1 MGVGMA
7 YTSVWSLT
15 TGQGDIDRLT
25 HAMDYQGNICGKSP
39 ATLNQSYLYVCG
51 KAEAGM
57 DQGFPKHLD
66 FRSRSCVSECPT
78 SNETTIPCISR
89 PYVFPHPNPAGVGTD
104 GVQYLQSMTFEIS
117 QSVSTQAAY
126 PTELYRG
133 SMCVP
138 PWDAPNGLR
147 DALITGPHSSMS
159 SLAQGFGSITAA
171 WPVLLGTALLAN
183 LLGYL
188 YLRVMKL
195 VAGPLLLGSLFIGAA
210 LVGFVGL
217 FLAIGI
223 FFNPYDEASGYFLW
237 NPIFRSVYGEGAKV
251 LSFFLGLLLL
261 GTAALMIRTARHSVD
276 RIDESVGMIDAAL
289 KCLFDKEAWRTIQLI
304 PVISAVVIL
313 AVLTLLVY
321 FFLVAL
327 SVGNIA
333 SHEITVNGNQYS
345 SLQEDIVHP
354 ANWNSILFLYAF
366 GVVWIVEILV
376 AFTQFITSYQVI
388 CWFFKDIEPELNKD
402 LVSMPFKDAYSGVG
416 KTIENV
422 RVHGVDAVA
431 GGLRTGY
438 VEEDKSRGRGKV
450 LVVPIGR
457 KHPDGRDFLPEI
469 EQIDCKPHSFVWG
482 WEGLCV
488 AIKCFGVI
496 AAAAWPVC
504 LSRPLRMI
512 AQIIKF
518 LLTPASSVVV
528 REKYEEEE
536 VNSFYS
542 ILVGFGGLVSS
553 WINHKFGGLS
563 RDAYADVILRATD
576 FQEAA
581 GDVQEFVLRSGGVVA
596 FLHGMTSIYEIISVS
611 FITMISGFVAFMCMT
626 NIGAFND
633 PASKLYIQDPGTMT
647 WLASVIS
654 LIIAFNWMS
663 LFNNAADTI
672 LYTFAWA
679 RKQSGGTGFPD
690 LQGHPNGPMPD
701 YLLAMLK
708 TELED
713 APMEAFK
720 AGSQAHLTRFN
731 HAHKKFATTVWNYTT
746 QGKGVQLTFGDGERE
761 PMLTKTKG
769 GTGAFASNA

>member
-1 MGVGMA
+1 
-7 YTSVWSLT
+7 
-15 TGQGDIDRLT
+15 
-25 HAMDYQGNICGKSP
+25 
-39 ATLNQSYLYVCG
+39 
-51 KAEAGM
+51 
-57 DQGFPKHLD
+57 
-66 FRSRSCVSECPT
+66 
-78 SNETTIPCISR
+78 
-89 PYVFPHPNPAGVGTD
+89 
-104 GVQYLQSMTFEIS
+104 
-117 QSVSTQAAY
+117 
-126 PTELYRG
+126 
-133 SMCVP
+133 
-138 PWDAPNGLR
+138 
-147 DALITGPHSSMS
+147 
-159 SLAQGFGSITAA
+159 
-171 WPVLLGTALLAN
+171 
-183 LLGYL
+183 
-188 YLRVMKL
+188 
-195 VAGPLLLGSLFIGAA
+195 
-210 LVGFVGL
+210 
-217 FLAIGI
+217 
-223 FFNPYDEASGYFLW
+223 
-237 NPIFRSVYGEGAKV
+237 
-251 LSFFLGLLLL
+251 
-261 GTAALMIRTARHSVD
+261 
-276 RIDESVGMIDAAL
+276 MIDAAL

-388 CWFFKDIEPELNKD
+388 CWFFKDIEPEKNTD
-402 LVSMPFKDAYSGVG
+402 SVSMPFKDAYSGVG
-416 KTIENV
+416 RTVENV

-457 KHPDGRDFLPEI
+457 KHPDGRDFLPEV

-626 NIGAFND
+626 NIGAFKD
-633 PASKLYIQDPGTMT
+633 PASKFYIQDPGTMT

-663 LFNNAADTI
+663 LFNNTADTI